1 MTEWQNFFIAQAGAA
16 AALAGLIFVGVS
28 INLTKIL
35 SISKLPSR
43 AMQPLI
49 LLITILLIS
58 SLILVPGQSDLLIG
72 LELISLGGIVWFFTL
87 KFDLNIFKNMATP
100 YRGQFIFNMILTQ
113 LAVLPYII
121 GGMVLL
127 CGYNAGIYCIIP
139 GILFSF
145 IKSALD
151 AWVLLI
157 EINR

>member
-49 LLITILLIS
+49 LLITILVIS

-72 LELISLGGIVWFFTL
+72 LE
-87 KFDLNIFKNMATP
+87 FDLA
-100 YRGQFIFNMILTQ
+100 RGDCLVFHPEDRSQHI
-113 LAVLPYII
+113 
-121 GGMVLL
+121 
-127 CGYNAGIYCIIP
+127 
-139 GILFSF
+139 
-145 IKSALD
+145 
-151 AWVLLI
+151 
-157 EINR
+157 